1 MVAARQARR
10 SRRRDGCRAA
20 GRVDTRRRNRRRR
33 NDTPRCPPE
42 LALLFLG
49 VLSAFG
55 NASHIGFVLGS
66 DAATGIEA
74 KPWHFLSTV
83 YLSTV
88 GNLLLVKYGTPLWR
102 RLASLPTP
110 ERNDVVSIDD
120 RS

>member
-1 MVAARQARR
+1 MLLGLFVGLLH
-10 SRRRDGCRAA
+10 RDR
-20 GRVDTRRRNRRRR
+20 
-33 NDTPRCPPE
+33 PE
-42 LALLFLG
+42 LAYALLFLG

-66 DAATGIEA
+66 DAATEIEA
-74 KPWHFLSTV
+74 KPWYFLSAV

-88 GNLLLVKYGTPLWR
+88 GNLLLLLVKYGTPLWR